1 MKRGRVPSQPRR
13 SGRGSGPGQEQAA
26 AMMRLAGPGGRDAG
40 RPVRR
45 VSSPY
50 PSLPFPAWA
59 LVTTAPRY
67 SRFVHQLP
75 HLPHVQHRAPR
86 GPGRLLPL
94 LLRTDS
100 RSLPRR
106 GRSRPGR
113 CRPPPRTSQVS
124 SFSSHSLGAAGD
136 TSRREGR
143 GAAWSGSAGCSSR
156 CARGTPGLVVLRA
169 TRSSLN

>member
-100 RSLPRR
+100 DHFRA
-106 GRSRPGR
+106 GADPGR
-113 CRPPPRTSQVS
+113 VAAARRLELPKSAPSLATASAPPVT
-124 SFSSHSLGAAGD
+124 
-136 TSRREGR
+136 RRDARAEALR
-143 GAAWSGSAGCSSR
+143 GAEVPDVPPA
-156 CARGTPGLVVLRA
+156 ARGAR
-169 TRSSLN
+169 RD